1 MNDRRDARERLERL
15 LTGLEDEVV
24 RGEGCVDTDV
34 AAMRAE
40 IESLIKKHVSGPAAA
55 TIRAGDVKGK
65 LTSAVERLGNWAGMG
80 QRSERVALVPR
91 LRMAFSG
98 TKSDRDGE
106 AGREVGAG
114 SRDRKQAKN
123 KED

>member
-1 MNDRRDARERLERL
+1 MNDRRDARGRLERL

-40 IESLIKKHVSGPAAA
+40 IEALIEKHVSAPAAA

-65 LTSAVERLGNWAGMG
+65 VTSAIERLGNWAGMG
-80 QRSERVALVPR
+80 HRSERVALVPR

-98 TKSDRDGE
+98 TKSDRHAERGRE
-106 AGREVGAG
+106 AGTGT
-114 SRDRKQAKN
+114 RDRTQEKN